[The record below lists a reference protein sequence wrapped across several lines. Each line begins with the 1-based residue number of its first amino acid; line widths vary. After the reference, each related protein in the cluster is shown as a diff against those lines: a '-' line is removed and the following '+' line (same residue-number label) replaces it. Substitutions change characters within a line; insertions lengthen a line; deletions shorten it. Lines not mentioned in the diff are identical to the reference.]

1 MINDLPA
8 ADVAA
13 PSPPEARL
21 APELG
26 DVVHGSTPLTAA
38 ANPLLNLIPQLR
50 AMPTHADPAALRA
63 YVVAQIHAFEM
74 RAKQAGIRNDTI
86 IGARYCLCTALDET
100 VAQTPWGGSG
110 VWSTNS
116 LLVTFHNEAWGG
128 EKFFQLLSRL
138 AQNPQQHI
146 ELLELMNAC
155 LAMGFEGRYRI
166 VDNGRAQLETLRQ
179 RLVDII
185 RTARGQ
191 FEPALALHWNGA
203 PDTGRRGLR
212 LVPFWIV
219 GLLALVAGTG
229 IYYWFHSRIVTQSDP
244 AIASIYSIKMPPPPP
259 AIKPVPPPLPRLRR
273 FLEPEIA
280 QRLVEVEDNDAY
292 SKVTLLGESLF
303 DSGSPDIKAS
313 FLPALRRV
321 ARALDQVNG
330 DVVVRGYTDDVRIGT
345 RRFQSNIDLSQA
357 RADAVKRLLEQ
368 DMARR
373 GRVRA
378 EGRGEADPLVPNTN
392 AENRARNRR
401 VEITLELAPAEI
413 ERQLNTPR

>member
-1 MINDLPA
+1 MVNDQA
-8 ADVAA
+8 AVDA
-13 PSPPEARL
+13 SPPVSEERL
-21 APELG
+21 ASELG
-26 DVVHGSTPLTAA
+26 DVVHGSTPLAAA

-50 AMPTHADPAALRA
+50 AMPTHADPAALRD
-63 YVVAQIHAFEM
+63 YLVAEVQAFEL
-74 RAKQAGIRNDTI
+74 RAKQAGIRNETI

-110 VWSTNS
+110 VWSKNS

-146 ELLELMNAC
+146 ELLELMNTC

-166 VDNGRAQLETLRQ
+166 VDNGRTQLETLRQ

-191 FEPALALHWNGA
+191 VEPALALHWKGA
-203 PDTGRRGLR
+203 ADTGRRGLR

-219 GLLALVAGTG
+219 ALLALLMASA
-229 IYYWFHSRIVTQSDP
+229 IYYWFHLRIVTQSDP
-244 AIASIYSIKMPPPPP
+244 VIASLYSIKLPPPPP
-259 AIKPVPPPLPRLRR
+259 AIKPAAPPPPRLRR
-273 FLEPEIA
+273 FLEPEIV
-280 QRLVEVEDNDAY
+280 QNLVEVEDNDAY

-303 DSGSPDIKAS
+303 DSGSPDIKPS
-313 FLPALRRV
+313 FLPTLRRV
-321 ARALDQVNG
+321 ASALDEVSG
-330 DVVVRGYTDDVRIGT
+330 DVVVRGYTDDVRINT

-368 DMARR
+368 DMTRR
-373 GRVRA
+373 GRMRA
-378 EGRGEADPLVPNTN
+378 EGRGEAEPLVPNTS
-392 AENRARNRR
+392 AANRARNRR
-401 VEITLELAPAEI
+401 VEITLELAPPEI
-413 ERQLNTPR
+413 ERQMNAPR

>member
-1 MINDLPA
+1 MPNDPPPVDVLAPPA
-8 ADVAA
+8 A
-13 PSPPEARL
+13 EARL
-21 APELG
+21 ASGIE
-26 DVVHGSTPLTAA
+26 DVVHGSSPLLAA

-50 AMPTHADPAALRA
+50 AMPVHADPAALRE
-63 YVVAQIHAFEM
+63 YLVAQVQQFEA
-74 RAKQAGIRNDTI
+74 RAKQAGIRNETI

-110 VWSTNS
+110 VWSKNS

-155 LAMGFEGRYRI
+155 LALGFEGRYRI
-166 VDNGRAQLETLRQ
+166 VDNGRSQLETLRR

-185 RTARGQ
+185 RTARGEV
-191 FEPALALHWNGA
+191 EPALAQHWKGA

-212 LVPFWIV
+212 LVPLWIV
-219 GLLALVAGTG
+219 GLLALFVAVA
-229 IYYWFHSRIVTQSDP
+229 IYSWFHLRLASQSDP
-244 AIASIYSIKMPPPPP
+244 VIASIYSIKLPPPPAPARPAPPPPP
-259 AIKPVPPPLPRLRR
+259 RLRQ
-273 FLEPEIA
+273 FLQPEID
-280 QRLVEVEDNDAY
+280 QHLVEVDDGDTS

-303 DSGSPDIKAS
+303 DSGSPDIKPS
-313 FLPALRRV
+313 FLPTLRRV
-321 ARALDQVNG
+321 AKALDEVSG
-330 DVVVRGYTDDVRIGT
+330 DVVVRGYTDDVRINT
-345 RRFQSNIDLSQA
+345 RRFQSNVDLSQA

-368 DMARR
+368 DMRER

-378 EGRGEADPLVPNTN
+378 EGRGEADPLVPNTSP
-392 AENRARNRR
+392 ENRARNRR

-413 ERQLNTPR
+413 ARQLNAPR

>member
-1 MINDLPA
+1 MANDQA
-8 ADVAA
+8 ADVLAA
-13 PSPPEARL
+13 PSAQPRL
-21 APELG
+21 ASELE
-26 DVVHGSTPLTAA
+26 DVVHGATPLLAA

-50 AMPTHADPAALRA
+50 NMPQGDPAALRE
-63 YVVAQIHAFEM
+63 YLVAQVQLFEA
-74 RAKQAGIRNDTI
+74 RAKQAGIRNETI

-110 VWSTNS
+110 VWSKNS

-166 VDNGRAQLETLRQ
+166 VDNGRTQLETLRQ

-185 RTARGQ
+185 RTARGEL
-191 FEPALALHWNGA
+191 EPALAQHWKGA
-203 PDTGRRGLR
+203 ADTGRRGLR

-219 GLLALVAGTG
+219 GLLALLVAAG
-229 IYYWFHSRIVTQSDP
+229 IYYWFHLRLAGQSDP
-244 AIASIYSIKMPPPPP
+244 VVASIYSIKLPPPP
-259 AIKPVPPPLPRLRR
+259 APVKAPAPPPPRLRR

-280 QRLVEVEDNDAY
+280 QRLVDVEDGENY
-292 SKVTLLGESLF
+292 SKVTLLGETLF
-303 DSGSPDIKAS
+303 DSGSPDIKES
-313 FLPALRRV
+313 FLPTLRRV
-321 ARALDQVNG
+321 AAALDEVNG
-330 DVVVRGYTDDVRIGT
+330 DVVVRGYTDDVRINT

-357 RADAVKRLLEQ
+357 RADAVKKLLDQ
-368 DMARR
+368 SMSRR
-373 GRVRA
+373 GRIRS

-392 AENRARNRR
+392 AANRARNRR
-401 VEITLELAPAEI
+401 VEVTLELAPAEI
-413 ERQLNTPR
+413 ERQINPPQK